1 MTMFLAMKMKLA
13 MAVAALAAPIA
24 LTVAPAPSV
33 HQPAADSLFAEI
45 AAAKFQYRMAGDFS
59 LDGKPAGAPL
69 RDMHLQS
76 RLNIMNRQVTAGE
89 YTACA
94 EEGACPSIP
103 HKAGMTD
110 RPMVGVSWRDAT
122 AYAEW
127 MTRKTGV
134 LHRLPTDEE
143 WVFAAGEK
151 APDEALPL
159 VDPAD
164 PAQAWISR

>member
-1 MTMFLAMKMKLA
+1 MTMFLAMKMKLV

-24 LTVAPAPSV
+24 LTVAPVPSV
-33 HQPAADSLFAEI
+33 DRPAADSLFAEI
-45 AAAKFQYRMAGDFS
+45 AAAKFQYRLAGDFS
-59 LDGKPAGAPL
+59 LEGKPAGAPL
-69 RDMHLQS
+69 RDMRLQS
-76 RLNIMNRQVTAGE
+76 RLKIMNRQVTAGE
-89 YTACA
+89 YAACA

-134 LHRLPTDEE
+134 LHRLPIDEE

-164 PAQAWISR
+164 PQSVG